1 EHDVLL
7 VMFYV
12 KWCSHCRRLHPDYE
26 RAATQLSK
34 NTDYPIHIAKF
45 DCTNDNEAQCPARYN
60 IDGFPTLRIYRYGQF
75 RGEELNYLNRTTD
88 EIIKT
93 MKTLKKASGQQGQ
106 TQFYSYQTDGI
117 KDEMNRATTSVQY
130 MWLFTGL
137 LYVSENQSS
146 KANFIRVSSKTS
158 AMRVKEYLIQQYDSQ
173 HPSLV
178 ISIAGSALERG
189 LKSKLFRIFQQNLL
203 KVARTTNTWIITDGM
218 NTNITRF
225 IGEIVRTNPNP
236 SRLIHLIGI
245 VNWQSLSDTNQFN
258 VHGDNVYYKIAKNNQ
273 KTDLF
278 LESNHTQFIFIDDGQ
293 QHQIGSELRFRTC
306 FERAISI
313 PPFSHQS
320 PSNIINEKNSSQ
332 LQSVLIP
339 VVLLV
344 VEGDLGTVEQVHEAV
359 IRNNI
364 PVVLLEGTG
373 KCCDLFAKVYHLYN
387 EYHQDSK
394 KSHKKKNDDQV
405 LQVGQDEYIKNRIRQ
420 KVQIMLNDVN
430 SMSSSSLIE
439 ENLTVTTKDYFE
451 LIYECIVTHKI
462 FLNFVDFKRRNQD
475 EPDIDLAIL
484 QAILIVTSSDIS
496 SKNIIEQKQE
506 QLHLAMEWNR
516 VDIVKNFIMKNEQD
530 WKTIDLNDLFEKA
543 LIQNRIDFVQ
553 LFLDHDFQL
562 EDFFKNTN
570 KLLMLYK
577 NENHSLKDD
586 SIDPL
591 RAIYTEIIQPLVGD
605 SFDVN
610 AVLSP
615 DEISHDEHFYSVD
628 TPYSH
633 YITRHSKK
641 HTYVKLS
648 NRNSTRSKV
657 FLSSGNT
664 HIDVNK
670 ELFLWSVLTGKQAF
684 ALLFWTRGKN
694 KICAALI
701 ATLLYK
707 TKARK
712 DKDARYNDMA
722 DEFQNLAVEILEK
735 FYRTNPF
742 TCTKAIIRE
751 IAEFGNMTW
760 LHLAVMAEAKQ
771 FIAQR
776 AVQNVLSDIW
786 YGYIDHTVGNRM
798 IIFSTIMLWYS
809 GFLPYHHELVE
820 RTESI
825 PNHDDYSHSASF
837 IQCDASSTKYLI
849 NKALYTKRSTLT
861 QNEDND
867 ILHVIDGNHWQRR
880 KINIRQYFRNI
891 LMFVHAPYVKY
902 LYYLYSHVAFLLL
915 FSYVI
920 LCDFFPLY
928 DFRSNK
934 CLSGSEE
941 NTYPDIND
949 APVGAQLLS
958 DFTTTISSKTVNAT
972 IEYGLQRYNRPA
984 ASEILLT
991 IWMFTL
997 FCEEIRQLMST
1008 ELQSMYGKIVTY
1020 FSVFWN
1026 KLDALGI
1033 TLYFIAFILRFWPT
1047 NQCFCAARIILAV
1060 DLSLWYIRILDIF
1073 AAVKRLGPKL
1083 VMIGEMVHD
1092 LTFFMLILT
1101 VFILAFGVPT
1111 YSLLFGVQQFSWH
1124 LPRAILNL
1132 AYWQIFGE
1140 LEVLDEIERNY
1151 EISGYV
1157 MFVLLVAYMTVA
1169 SVLLINLLIAMISN
1183 TFDRLHMDTDC
1194 IWKFQH
1200 YYLVCHHLTRPSL
1213 PPPFIVFLHIWRSTL
1228 YFFSHIIKLPW
1239 FTNQYIQHKNRA
1251 KFKIVVDEKL
1261 RSNIESI
1268 EDILGNEVCYFYL
1281 KTNRKLLDRQSDFQ
1295 AERIH
1300 SPQEMV
1306 LNKMK
1311 ILENQVQTITTQQ
1324 DNMFEYLE
1332 CLMNGLK
1339 KIGGDDIEMPKRHQF
1354 DSE

>member
-1 EHDVLL
+1 
-7 VMFYV
+7 
-12 KWCSHCRRLHPDYE
+12 
-26 RAATQLSK
+26 
-34 NTDYPIHIAKF
+34 
-45 DCTNDNEAQCPARYN
+45 
-60 IDGFPTLRIYRYGQF
+60 
-75 RGEELNYLNRTTD
+75 
-88 EIIKT
+88 
-93 MKTLKKASGQQGQ
+93 
-106 TQFYSYQTDGI
+106 
-117 KDEMNRATTSVQY
+117 
-130 MWLFTGL
+130 
-137 LYVSENQSS
+137 
-146 KANFIRVSSKTS
+146 
-158 AMRVKEYLIQQYDSQ
+158 
-173 HPSLV
+173 
-178 ISIAGSALERG
+178 
-189 LKSKLFRIFQQNLL
+189 
-203 KVARTTNTWIITDGM
+203 
-218 NTNITRF
+218 
-225 IGEIVRTNPNP
+225 
-236 SRLIHLIGI
+236 
-245 VNWQSLSDTNQFN
+245 
-258 VHGDNVYYKIAKNNQ
+258 
-273 KTDLF
+273 
-278 LESNHTQFIFIDDGQ
+278 
-293 QHQIGSELRFRTC
+293 
-306 FERAISI
+306 
-313 PPFSHQS
+313 
-320 PSNIINEKNSSQ
+320 
-332 LQSVLIP
+332 
-339 VVLLV
+339 
-344 VEGDLGTVEQVHEAV
+344 HEAV

-387 EYHQDSK
+387 EYYQDSK

-405 LQVGQDEYIKNRIRQ
+405 FQLGQDEYIKNRIRQ
-420 KVQIMLNDVN
+420 KVQIILNDVN

-484 QAILIVTSSDIS
+484 QAILIVTSSDSS

-615 DEISHDEHFYSVD
+615 EELSHDEQFYSVD
-628 TPYSH
+628 TAYSH

-648 NRNSTRSKV
+648 NRNSTKSKGTYFMV
-657 FLSSGNT
+657 T
-664 HIDVNK
+664 K

-712 DKDARYNDMA
+712 DKDVRYNDMA

-820 RTESI
+820 RSESI

-1213 PPPFIVFLHIWRSTL
+1213 PPPFIVFLHIWRATL

-1281 KTNRKLLDRQSDFQ
+1281 KTNRKLLDRQSDSQ
-1295 AERIH
+1295 AERVH